1 MIFLLP
7 IQIQLMRP
15 YYHCTIIKSVQKYFC
30 FTHMQSFENINVSPR
45 SGLFFLTVKTMI
57 ELCNKKKVSN
67 SFRVQVQI
75 YNKLSLKL
83 L

>member
-1 MIFLLP
+1 
-7 IQIQLMRP
+7 
-15 YYHCTIIKSVQKYFC
+15 
-30 FTHMQSFENINVSPR
+30 MQSFENINVSPR

-67 SFRVQVQI
+67 SFRVQAQI